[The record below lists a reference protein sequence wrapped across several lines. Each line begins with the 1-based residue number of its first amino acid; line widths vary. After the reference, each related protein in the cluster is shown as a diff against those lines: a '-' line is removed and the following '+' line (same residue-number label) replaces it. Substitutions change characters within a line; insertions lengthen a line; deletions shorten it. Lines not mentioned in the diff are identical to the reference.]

1 MHAYVDT
8 NTVGGYAFLKDLKKK
23 ERECNAG
30 RRKKFKLN
38 GRKGRSTR
46 GGRP

>member
-23 ERECNAG
+23 
-30 RRKKFKLN
+30 
-38 GRKGRSTR
+38 R
-46 GGRP
+46 GSVMLWEEEEV